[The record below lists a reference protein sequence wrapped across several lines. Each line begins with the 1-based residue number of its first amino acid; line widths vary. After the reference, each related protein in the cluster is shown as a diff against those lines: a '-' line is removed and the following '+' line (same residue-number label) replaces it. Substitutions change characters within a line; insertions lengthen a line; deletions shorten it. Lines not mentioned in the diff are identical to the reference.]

1 MWHVKCGVDPLTA
14 SNYGDDNTV
23 FIANDWQTSLL
34 PVFLQAYYR
43 DHGKMLGSRSII
55 VLHNCAFQVR
65 QRGCAESGSNES
77 DDLM

>member
-1 MWHVKCGVDPLTA
+1 VDPLTA

-23 FIANDWQTSLL
+23 FSANDWQTSLL